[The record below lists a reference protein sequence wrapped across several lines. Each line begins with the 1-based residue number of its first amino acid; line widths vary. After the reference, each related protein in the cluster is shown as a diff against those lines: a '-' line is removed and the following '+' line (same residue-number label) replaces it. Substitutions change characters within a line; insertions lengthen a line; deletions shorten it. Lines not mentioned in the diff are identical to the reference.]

1 MGMKSLMSAAHAA
14 GYAMAA
20 EEPAAEEVI
29 EARAARVPSTALV
42 VRHPVQRSLMASAQ
56 RSLRRMWVRAWL
68 ADPWPHRGAAA

>member
-20 EEPAAEEVI
+20 EDIAEPRAEL
-29 EARAARVPSTALV
+29 ARVPSTAIV
-42 VRHPVQRSLMASAQ
+42 VCPPQRSLLASMQ

-68 ADPWPHRGAAA
+68 ADPWGHRGAAA